1 MRCEKC
7 NKAFMPGGEEM
18 NLPTGFRIEISQDHA
33 TVTAFCNQCNSK
45 LRTFSEFTV
54 AATPPTTIAS
64 AKKSRSGAP
73 QPSE

>member
-1 MRCEKC
+1 
-7 NKAFMPGGEEM
+7 M
-18 NLPTGFRIEISQDHA
+18 NVPTGFRLEISQDHD

-64 AKKSRSGAP
+64 KKSRSGAP
-73 QPSE
+73 PPSE